1 VQWSI
6 ADIADAVADGLGRHA
21 GALEREQAKCGL
33 DGLEEVALHPIL
45 AEALA
50 AADYGVYREQ
60 RYPSD
65 RGRRRLAEGQRCD
78 LVLTPAGRELRAED
92 TRATLFDDPD
102 AVDLDAA
109 FWLEVKTVAQF
120 LGEGPNPGYSS
131 NLLSTVGQDV
141 TKLSRDPEIL
151 HAALL
156 ILLFVHEKAVA
167 DHDLGIWQD
176 RCLERGLPIGAP
188 SRREVEISDRVG
200 NRVCAVALYPVGH
213 Y

>member
-6 ADIADAVADGLGRHA
+6 ADIADAVAAGLRRRTR
-21 GALEREQAKCGL
+21 ALDREQAVCGL

-45 AEALA
+45 GDALA
-50 AADYGVYREQ
+50 AADYGVSREQ

-65 RGRRRLAEGQRCD
+65 RRRRRLAEGKRCD
-78 LVLTPAGRELRAED
+78 LVLTPDGRELRAED
-92 TRATLFDDPD
+92 RRATLFDDPD
-102 AVDLDAA
+102 AVDLDEA

-120 LGEGPNPGYSS
+120 HGEGANAGYAS
-131 NLLSTVGQDV
+131 NLLSTVGEDV
-141 TKLSRDPEIL
+141 TKLSRDPDIL

-156 ILLFVHEKAVA
+156 ILLFVQDTAVA

-188 SRREVEISDRVG
+188 SRREVGITDRVG
-200 NRVCAVALYPVGH
+200 NQVCAVALYPVGH